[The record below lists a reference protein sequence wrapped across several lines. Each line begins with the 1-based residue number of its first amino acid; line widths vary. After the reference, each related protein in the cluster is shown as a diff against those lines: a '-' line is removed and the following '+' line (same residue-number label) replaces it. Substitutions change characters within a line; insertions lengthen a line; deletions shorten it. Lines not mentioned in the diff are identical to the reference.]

1 MEWGRRGDTVV
12 CSYVCMCLCDCMHVR
27 VYVQG
32 LKLSAMCR
40 NSGTLTLA
48 SLFSV
53 KLIFWL
59 CVLRFY
65 LFARVLLFRLESLFQ
80 RVSKVLSHLQ

>member
-1 MEWGRRGDTVV
+1 MEWGRGGDAVV

-32 LKLSAMCR
+32 RKLSAMCR

-53 KLIFWL
+53 WL

-65 LFARVLLFRLESLFQ
+65 LFARVLLFRLESLL
-80 RVSKVLSHLQ
+80 VSKVLSHLQ